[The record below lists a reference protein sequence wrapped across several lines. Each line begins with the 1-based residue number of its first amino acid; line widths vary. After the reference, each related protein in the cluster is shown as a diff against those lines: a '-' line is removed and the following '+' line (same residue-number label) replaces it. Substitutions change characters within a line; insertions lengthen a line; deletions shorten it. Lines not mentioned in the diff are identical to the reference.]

1 MRGNQSTVGRRGERT
16 PRRVGGGQRIFYKL
30 CCGGQTVW
38 WRARSIRGELCN
50 VRWGLS
56 LSCEEN
62 SGGPDVLYLRRRIS
76 HVMAPP
82 DPGRDEWTAYVPKV
96 QRCNLLYED
105 ERNCKLRL
113 TFFSTAPSQTLPW
126 RENNCCWTLFVLRLI
141 KNLTMLLLISL
152 CSHLDVGRVHARE
165 EQ

>member
-1 MRGNQSTVGRRGERT
+1 MVVDRGYSTSCAVVVR
-16 PRRVGGGQRIFYKL
+16 L
-30 CCGGQTVW
+30 CG
-38 WRARSIRGELCN
+38 WREGPIRGELCN

-96 QRCNLLYED
+96 QRCNVLYED

-113 TFFSTAPSQTLPW
+113 TFFSTAPSQTLQW
-126 RENNCCWTLFVLRLI
+126 RENKCCWTLFVLRLI
-141 KNLTMLLLISL
+141 KNLTMLLLVSL